1 MSSSLT
7 LQGYHSNCCCN
18 ANRPKS
24 CKARG
29 QLLKGAAELV
39 VKQISV
45 IGRGFPRK
53 RSYVLQ
59 NHYRVSLASRTAWE
73 TKTLKVQGA
82 NIPLHYVLSKFPPFS
97 SVAEL
102 PEQAQ
107 LAELFTGI
115 KFCLSVWLHHLLPPT
130 QVTWFHI
137 QSTKLNAVFPH
148 HIWHNTKC
156 NSSHFLNT
164 LQHLK

>member
-18 ANRPKS
+18 TNRPKS

-39 VKQISV
+39 AKQISV

-53 RSYVLQ
+53 GSYVLQ

-97 SVAEL
+97 SVWRITRTSSAGRTLYRHQVL
-102 PEQAQ
+102 P
-107 LAELFTGI
+107 
-115 KFCLSVWLHHLLPPT
+115 FCLASPPPPPYPSNMISHTVIKTKECTLPPLHMT
-130 QVTWFHI
+130 QH
-137 QSTKLNAVFPH
+137 
-148 HIWHNTKC
+148 
-156 NSSHFLNT
+156 
-164 LQHLK
+164 